1 MSEINATLAEHTGL
15 GTVRLC
21 ECKSI
26 HLTIGSVTINMAVEA
41 FTQTATLIRQAM
53 DTLDV
58 IVAASKLDQEQST
71 NFKHSHSKMMH

>member
-1 MSEINATLAEHTGL
+1 MSDINLILAECTGL

-26 HLTIGSVTINMAVEA
+26 HLSIGPVTINLALEA

-53 DTLDV
+53 ETLAV
-58 IVAASKLDQEQST
+58 VAAAGELDQEQSPSS
-71 NFKHSHSKMMH
+71 KHSNSPMMH